1 MSTPIKK
8 WRGVVALLRD
18 AVEHGSRAV
27 EKVQLETAKRPFVV
41 LEHIPAI
48 ATPTKVV
55 HVAHDASVKTV
66 HGIIRG
72 VNAIVGTSID
82 VVLEHVDASSEA
94 TEAPEATEARE
105 AEPPASA
112 SDDPPADR

>member
-1 MSTPIKK
+1 VSTPIKK

-82 VVLEHVDASSEA
+82 VVLEHVDS
-94 TEAPEATEARE
+94 EAPEAPEAPEPPGATEV
-105 AEPPASA
+105 PASA
-112 SDDPPADR
+112 SEDPPADR